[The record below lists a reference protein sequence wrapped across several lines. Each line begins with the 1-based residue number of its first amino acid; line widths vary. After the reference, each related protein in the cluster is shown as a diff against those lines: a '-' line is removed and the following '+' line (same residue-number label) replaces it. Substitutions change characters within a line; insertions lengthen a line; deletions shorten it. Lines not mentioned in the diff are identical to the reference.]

1 MDAWRTVHL
10 GEVCEINRKSY
21 GVKEGW
27 EFVNYLDTGNITDN
41 KIDRLQ
47 YINLQLDK
55 LPSRARRKTKKN
67 SIIYSTVRP
76 IQRHFGIIK
85 SQPENFLISTGFVVI
100 DVNEEVLDADFLY
113 YWLTQKT
120 VTETLQAI
128 AEQGQSTYPAI
139 KPSDLA
145 GLELHLP
152 PISVQKRIAGILA
165 CLDRKIELNMQLNEN
180 LEIQARALFQAWFI
194 DYTLFDGNVP
204 DNWRKTTLREIAVI
218 KTNSWSPVKSVD
230 IEVEYYSI
238 PNFDANRFPT
248 FEMSSNIKSNKYILT
263 PKSVMISK
271 LNPSTKRIW
280 RPINL
285 SSYLV
290 CSTEFIVYEA
300 RKIEQKDY
308 LYSLLDSVPFF
319 NYLCTHTTGSTN
331 SRQRVLPNTTLD
343 FPLYLPPDSIIK
355 NFCQLVMPV
364 YDLIATN
371 LIENKSLVKT
381 RDSLLHLLLSGTSDI
396 SKQLNSR
403 LS

>member
-1 MDAWRTVHL
+1 MKYSLSDI
-10 GEVCEINRKSY
+10 CEY
-21 GVKEGW
+21 VK
-27 EFVNYLDTGNITDN
+27 D
-41 KIDRLQ
+41 KIDVGLLNKMT
-47 YINLQLDK
+47 YISTENM
-55 LPSRARRKTKKN
+55 LPNRGGLKPAVALPDTKTTRAFCKGDVLVSNIRPYFKKIWFATFDGGCSNDILVFRARD
-67 SIIYSTVRP
+67 
-76 IQRHFGIIK
+76 GINK
-85 SQPENFLISTGFVVI
+85 Q
-100 DVNEEVLDADFLY
+100 FLY
-113 YWLTQKT
+113 Y
-120 VTETLQAI
+120 
-128 AEQGQSTYPAI
+128 
-139 KPSDLA
+139 
-145 GLELHLP
+145 
-152 PISVQKRIAGILA
+152 ILA
-165 CLDRKIELNMQLNEN
+165 NDNFFKYSMATSKGTKMTIWDKKAIMEYGVPVYSAREQEKLVSILNSIDQKIQINNKINEN

>member
-1 MDAWRTVHL
+1 MYTL
-10 GEVCEINRKSY
+10 NISL
-21 GVKEGW
+21 KETPDIASL
-27 EFVNYLDTGNITDN
+27 LD
-41 KIDRLQ
+41 
-47 YINLQLDK
+47 
-55 LPSRARRKTKKN
+55 
-67 SIIYSTVRP
+67 SII
-76 IQRHFGIIK
+76 
-85 SQPENFLISTGFVVI
+85 
-100 DVNEEVLDADFLY
+100 
-113 YWLTQKT
+113 
-120 VTETLQAI
+120 
-128 AEQGQSTYPAI
+128 
-139 KPSDLA
+139 
-145 GLELHLP
+145 
-152 PISVQKRIAGILA
+152 
-165 CLDRKIELNMQLNEN
+165 KINEN

-403 LS
+403 LFYY

>member
-1 MDAWRTVHL
+1 MKYSLSDI
-10 GEVCEINRKSY
+10 CEY
-21 GVKEGW
+21 VK
-27 EFVNYLDTGNITDN
+27 D
-41 KIDRLQ
+41 KIDVGLLNKMT
-47 YINLQLDK
+47 YISTENM
-55 LPSRARRKTKKN
+55 LPNRGGLKPAVALPDTKTTRAFCKGDVLVSNIRPYFKKIWFATFDGGCSNDILVFRARD
-67 SIIYSTVRP
+67 
-76 IQRHFGIIK
+76 GINK
-85 SQPENFLISTGFVVI
+85 Q
-100 DVNEEVLDADFLY
+100 FLY
-113 YWLTQKT
+113 Y
-120 VTETLQAI
+120 
-128 AEQGQSTYPAI
+128 
-139 KPSDLA
+139 
-145 GLELHLP
+145 
-152 PISVQKRIAGILA
+152 ILA
-165 CLDRKIELNMQLNEN
+165 NDNFFKYSMATSKGTKMPRGDKKAIMEYGVPVYSAREQEKLVSILNSIDQKIQINNKINEN

-403 LS
+403 LFYY